1 MDQQCLINSHKS
13 NMVAKGAEEEGNP
26 MEVTEGGKCQDKLV
40 SDRTDHAATAL
51 AAKRKTTDAPS
62 TTVETRLRQLWASRL
77 RLNQIRRLWALE
89 DNNRKVV
96 ARASTERNVGTS

>member
-1 MDQQCLINSHKS
+1 M
-13 NMVAKGAEEEGNP
+13 AKGAEEEGKA
-26 MEVTEGGKCQDKLV
+26 MEVSEGGKCQDKLV
-40 SDRTDHAATAL
+40 SDRTDHAATAP

-96 ARASTERNVGTS
+96 ARASTETNVGTS